1 MESRSDCWGEV
12 CVSRGHPALSGQFV
26 GKRGSRHRC
35 QEQAHASYKP
45 LRFQNKGNGRPAE
58 QGRVVDGGRIGQDSP
73 WGSLCAWIKW
83 GSRGGPPLPAPL
95 RLPPSPS
102 PRSTRNAGSGLKD
115 PACCADR
122 TGVWAA
128 KGSEGRLGPGPCQ
141 PTSDSACDQERPLLP
156 LEAPTSP
163 PAEWGLGVSMLPE
176 GCEVTLQ
183 EPASQTCGVLRSHSC
198 MSPDS

>member
-1 MESRSDCWGEV
+1 MLG
-12 CVSRGHPALSGQFV
+12 V
-26 GKRGSRHRC
+26 GWKT
-35 QEQAHASYKP
+35 
-45 LRFQNKGNGRPAE
+45 
-58 QGRVVDGGRIGQDSP
+58 
-73 WGSLCAWIKW
+73 
-83 GSRGGPPLPAPL
+83 LPAAWG
-95 RLPPSPS
+95 R
-102 PRSTRNAGSGLKD
+102 A
-115 PACCADR
+115 
-122 TGVWAA
+122 GVWAA
-128 KGSEGRLGPGPCQ
+128 KGSEGRPGPGPCQ